1 MSDNDLTRLIPQP
14 WPLIVEQA
22 RWFVAMLNE
31 PPRPALRLRAAAR
44 REREDRMRMS
54 DEVQIDRW
62 ANEGGSVGRL
72 TACSVTS
79 KDVIPCPLHACALLW
94 SENVFALRDGQ
105 QE

>member
-14 WPLIVEQA
+14 WPLTAEQA
-22 RWFVAMLNE
+22 RLFVAMLNE

-62 ANEGGSVGRL
+62 ANEGGRLVG
-72 TACSVTS
+72 
-79 KDVIPCPLHACALLW
+79 
-94 SENVFALRDGQ
+94 
-105 QE
+105 